1 MRQGDIVEF
10 NHTIIIDDLYKAKLK
25 TNVRSKGEV
34 KHFDD
39 HNVLIKSK
47 QFGLIYK
54 SKSDLVN

>member
-1 MRQGDIVEF
+1 MRNGDIVEF

-39 HNVLIKSK
+39 NNVLIKSK